1 VMLNTHLSL
10 VHIIKEYRGCTST
23 RLPRVRG
30 GVKAINMNITVF
42 WDVTP
47 CSFVD
52 WYIECHIPKYRKLH
66 FMISSAL
73 ILLLL
78 SC

>member
-1 VMLNTHLSL
+1 MLTIHLNL

-23 RLPRVRG
+23 GLPRVRG
-30 GVKAINMNITVF
+30 GVKVINMNITVF

-52 WYIECHIPKYRKLH
+52 EYIECHIPKYHKLH
-66 FMISSAL
+66 FVISSAL
-73 ILLLL
+73 ILLIL

>member
-1 VMLNTHLSL
+1 M
-10 VHIIKEYRGCTST
+10 IGEG
-23 RLPRVRG
+23 G

-47 CSFVD
+47 CNFVD
-52 WYIECHIPKYRKLH
+52 GYIECRIAIYRKLH

-73 ILLLL
+73 VLLIL